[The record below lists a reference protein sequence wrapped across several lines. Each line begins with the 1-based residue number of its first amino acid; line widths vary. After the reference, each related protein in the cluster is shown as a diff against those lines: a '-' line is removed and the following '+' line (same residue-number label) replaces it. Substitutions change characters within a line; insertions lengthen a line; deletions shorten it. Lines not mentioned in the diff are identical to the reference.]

1 MIVKVDTYNTLFHYL
16 LSPRLCVHDKY
27 VWSQIIAMQAV
38 DDLILSWFHLRP
50 LQAILNYIDRA
61 WGPQLKKVV
70 WWRLA
75 TCSRAVYAHRL
86 QYQRRPG
93 LFFTYTH
100 TLSYTYTLTYSHKYT
115 HFLHTYI
122 RLYVVEG

>member
-1 MIVKVDTYNTLFHYL
+1 
-16 LSPRLCVHDKY
+16 
-27 VWSQIIAMQAV
+27 MQAV

-86 QYQRRPG
+86 QYQPRVHD
-93 LFFTYTH
+93 LVYF
-100 TLSYTYTLTYSHKYT
+100 SHIHIHY
-115 HFLHTYI
+115 HILIH
-122 RLYVVEG
+122 